1 LGGYL
6 KDAYFKA
13 VSRETVNSECEMA
26 NLSGAQGTQAL
37 LAEQGTTVEERL
49 NEILSSYEVKEDELI
64 PILQQVQQV
73 FGYLP
78 EPALK
83 KIAKFLKL
91 PASTVF
97 GVGTFYA
104 QFKLVPS
111 GRNIIKVCRGTACHV
126 RGATGILGEVKRQLD
141 IGPGESTPDLE
152 YSLEA
157 IACFGSC
164 ALAPV
169 VVIGHNV
176 YGRMTPARVKEV
188 LGNIGGEK

>member
-1 LGGYL
+1 
-6 KDAYFKA
+6 
-13 VSRETVNSECEMA
+13 MA
-26 NLSGAQGTQAL
+26 NPSGAQGTQVL
-37 LAEQGTTVEERL
+37 LAEQGATVEERL
-49 NEILSSYEVKEDELI
+49 NEILSSYEGREDELI
-64 PILQQVQQV
+64 RILQQVQQV

-78 EPALK
+78 EPAMEK
-83 KIAKFLKL
+83 VAKFLKL
-91 PASTVF
+91 PESTVF

-126 RGATGILGEVKRQLD
+126 RGAAGILGEVERQLG
-141 IGPGESTPDLE
+141 IKSGESTPDLE

-164 ALAPV
+164 ALAPM

-188 LGNIGGEK
+188 LGDVGGGK